1 MPRNRQARWLA
12 RNEFYRTSHRVI
24 RFRLLVFEKASL
36 AGERMLLDW
45 QARHGGV
52 LTRIAV
58 SHVAPLGMQ
67 EAWRPLLPVTQ
78 LAATKPR

>member
-1 MPRNRQARWLA
+1 MP
-12 RNEFYRTSHRVI
+12 H
-24 RFRLLVFEKASL
+24 LLLFLLFFGPIDKTNVEYTHPNGKPV
-36 AGERMLLDW
+36 LLDW
-45 QARHGGV
+45 QARYGGV